1 MALMTIRNLTSSVYD
16 NNEEQEKQI
25 LKGVDLD
32 IEPGTVHVL
41 MGTNGSGK
49 STLAHVLMGHP
60 MHRVT
65 GGSVSFDGK
74 ELLEMAADERAR
86 EGLFLAFQYP
96 TVIPGLPVAA
106 FLKKSAEAYRG
117 VQLSVREFQKELRGL
132 MKELK
137 IPSSFL
143 GRFLN
148 EGFSGGEKKR
158 LEVLQLMLLKPKLVI
173 LDETDS
179 GLDVDALKQLFGSI
193 AGYIGGTRA
202 VTADTGAGTGT
213 GSDSSISPGSDSSTS
228 LGSDPSTGPGS
239 DSSISPGSDP
249 STSTGS
255 DSSTGPGSG
264 AAKPERSLLI
274 ITHYERV
281 LDYIHPDHVHV
292 MSEGRIVRSGGVE
305 LGHSINTE
313 GFEAAVR

>member
-16 NNEEQEKQI
+16 RKEEQDRQI

-32 IEPGTVHVL
+32 IEPGTIHVL

-60 MHRVT
+60 LHRVT
-65 GGSVSFDGK
+65 GGSVVFNGK
-74 ELLEMAADERAR
+74 ELMAMTADERAR

-106 FLKKSAEAYRG
+106 FLKKSVEAYRG
-117 VQLSVREFQKELRGL
+117 VQMSVREFQKELRGL
-132 MKELK
+132 MKELT
-137 IPSSFL
+137 IPSAFL

-158 LEVLQLMLLKPKLVI
+158 MEVLQLMLLKPGLVI

-193 AGYIGGTRA
+193 AGYIGGK
-202 VTADTGAGTGT
+202 DPDAGGGT
-213 GSDSSISPGSDSSTS
+213 NTNPGTN
-228 LGSDPSTGPGS
+228 LGSDPNS
-239 DSSISPGSDP
+239 D
-249 STSTGS
+249 
-255 DSSTGPGSG
+255 PGSG
-264 AAKPERSLLI
+264 RPERSLLI

-281 LDYIHPDHVHV
+281 LEYIRPDHVHV

-305 LGHSINTE
+305 LGHSINTR
-313 GFEAAVR
+313 GFEAAVGLTGRQE

>member
-1 MALMTIRNLTSSVYD
+1 MSLMTIRNLTSSVYD
-16 NNEEQEKQI
+16 STEEQEKQI

-32 IEPGTVHVL
+32 IEPGSIHVL

-60 MHRVT
+60 LHRVT
-65 GGSVSFDGK
+65 GGSVSFGGK
-74 ELLEMAADERAR
+74 ELLKMGADERAR

-106 FLKKSAEAYRG
+106 FLKKAAEAYRG
-117 VQLSVREFQKELRGL
+117 EELSVREFQKELRGL
-132 MKELK
+132 MKDLS

-158 LEVLQLMLLKPKLVI
+158 MEVLQLMLLRPKLVI

-179 GLDVDALKQLFGSI
+179 GLDVDALRQLFGSI
-193 AGYIGGTRA
+193 AGYIGGTG
-202 VTADTGAGTGT
+202 ADAGDGADAGGGTN
-213 GSDSSISPGSDSSTS
+213 S
-228 LGSDPSTGPGS
+228 
-239 DSSISPGSDP
+239 
-249 STSTGS
+249 
-255 DSSTGPGSG
+255 GSG
-264 AAKPERSLLI
+264 RSDRSLLV
-274 ITHYERV
+274 ITHYDKV
-281 LDYIHPDHVHV
+281 LDYIRPDYVHV